1 MGYGVQRQTEKAT
14 TQLPEKRRI
23 GGQTIKIKA
32 DQSHF
37 TKRFKYIYGVTLGHV
52 FPNRKNILD

>member
-1 MGYGVQRQTEKAT
+1 MAT
-14 TQLPEKRRI
+14 VAYKT
-23 GGQTIKIKA
+23 GFA

-37 TKRFKYIYGVTLGHV
+37 SKRFKCIYGVTPGHV